1 MKRSFI
7 REILE
12 YTNSNTISFAGG
24 LPDEKLFP
32 LEVIRDC
39 ANSALQS
46 AKVLQYAK
54 SSGLDSLRELIA
66 QSYTKRGFKTSPEEI
81 LITSGSQQ
89 ALDVILRSIKSQ
101 NITVEAPSYLGA
113 MNLFALN
120 GIKTEAVE
128 LKENGIELNS
138 FKQSV
143 ANTKLAY
150 LIPDFQN
157 PTGISY
163 SQECRDMVAKEIKE
177 HNGILIEDAPYSELY
192 FEEFMPPISS
202 KIPNSSYHLGS
213 FSKTLAPA
221 LRVGWIRASKK
232 LLKPLLAY
240 KEVMDLHTNMLSQE
254 IISCFLSKHKLYE
267 EHLENIRN
275 SYKSKMEFF
284 TQELDKKI
292 PEFNYIKPKGGMFVY
307 VKTDVDVYKLLE
319 RTMQNGVVFVP
330 GGEFYSDNKNR
341 NEIRF
346 NYTNST
352 QEQISKGIE
361 LITEATHYMQY
372 LTNQKSDR
380 YERINSLS

>member
-12 YTNSNTISFAGG
+12 HTNSNTISFAGG

-32 LEVIRDC
+32 LEGIRDC
-39 ANSALQS
+39 ANSVLQS

-54 SSGLDSLRELIA
+54 SSGLDKLREQIA
-66 QSYTKRGFKTSPEEI
+66 QNYTKRGFKTSPEEI

-101 NITVEAPSYLGA
+101 NITIEAPSYLGA

-120 GIKTEAVE
+120 GINTEAVE
-128 LKENGIELNS
+128 LRENGIELNS

-163 SQECRDMVAKEIKE
+163 SQECRDMVAETIKK
-177 HNGILIEDAPYSELY
+177 HNAILVEDAPYSELY
-192 FEEFMPPISS
+192 FEKFMPSISS

-221 LRVGWIRASKK
+221 LRAGWIRASRE

-254 IISCFLSKHKLYE
+254 IISCFLSKPKLYDK
-267 EHLENIRN
+267 HLQSIRN

-292 PEFNYIKPKGGMFVY
+292 PEFKYIKPKGGMFVY
-307 VKTDVDVYKLLE
+307 VKTDIDVYKLLD
-319 RTMQNGVVFVP
+319 RAMQNGVVFVP
-330 GGEFYSDNKNR
+330 GGEFYGDSENR
-341 NEIRF
+341 SEIRF

-352 QEQISKGIE
+352 QEQISKGISLIANALQE
-361 LITEATHYMQY
+361 L
-372 LTNQKSDR
+372 
-380 YERINSLS
+380 

>member
-12 YTNSNTISFAGG
+12 HTNSNTISFAGG

-32 LEVIRDC
+32 LDGIRDC
-39 ANSALQS
+39 ANSALQN
-46 AKVLQYAK
+46 ANVLQYAK
-54 SSGLDSLRELIA
+54 SFGLESLRELIA
-66 QSYTKRGFKTSPEEI
+66 QNYTKRGFKTSPEEI

-120 GIKTEAVE
+120 GISTEAVE

-138 FKQSV
+138 FKQSN

-163 SQECRDMVAKEIKE
+163 SQECRDRVANEIK
-177 HNGILIEDAPYSELY
+177 NNNAILIEDAPYSELF
-192 FEEFMPPISS
+192 FEEFIPSISS
-202 KIPNSSYHLGS
+202 IIPDSSYHLSS
-213 FSKTLAPA
+213 FSKTLAPS

-267 EHLENIRN
+267 EHLQNIRN

-284 TQELDKKI
+284 IEELDNKI

-307 VKTDVDVYKLLE
+307 IKTDVDVYKLLE

-330 GGEFYSDNKNR
+330 GGEFYSDSKNR
-341 NEIRF
+341 SEIRF

-361 LITEATHYMQY
+361 LIASV
-372 LTNQKSDR
+372 NC
-380 YERINSLS
+380 

>member
-12 YTNSNTISFAGG
+12 HTNSNTISFAGG

-32 LEVIRDC
+32 LEGIRDC
-39 ANSALQS
+39 ANSALQN

-54 SSGLDSLRELIA
+54 SSGLDSLREKIA
-66 QSYTKRGFKTSPEEI
+66 QNYTKRGFKTSPEEI

-128 LKENGIELNS
+128 LQGNGIELNS
-138 FKQSV
+138 FKQSL
-143 ANTKLAY
+143 ANTKVAY

-163 SQECRDMVAKEIKE
+163 SQERRDMVAETIKK
-177 HNGILIEDAPYSELY
+177 HNGILVEDAPYSELY
-192 FEEFMPPISS
+192 FEKFMPSISS

-213 FSKTLAPA
+213 FSKTLAPS

-254 IISCFLSKHKLYE
+254 IISCFLSKPKLYDK
-267 EHLENIRN
+267 HLQSIRN

-284 TQELDKKI
+284 TQELDNKI
-292 PEFNYIKPKGGMFVY
+292 PEFKYIKPKGGMFVY

-330 GGEFYSDNKNR
+330 GGEFYSDSKNR
-341 NEIRF
+341 SEIRF

-361 LITEATHYMQY
+361 LIASVNCQG
-372 LTNQKSDR
+372 S
-380 YERINSLS
+380 ERTLKLRSHCL